1 MLNQGTIIAKATG
14 AGSSAISLFRLSG
27 KDAIKI
33 VNKCFQPKSEKKLA
47 DQKSH
52 TVHLGTLHDKESSPL
67 DEVLVSIFKAP
78 HSYTG
83 ENVVE
88 ISCHGSNFIQEE
100 VLRLFISLG
109 AKQAKPGEFTLR
121 AFLNKKMDLSQAE
134 AVADLIVT
142 ESRVAHEVA
151 MNQMRGGYTA
161 EIAQL
166 RQKLLDFASLI
177 TLELDFAE
185 EDVAFA
191 DRTALKDL
199 LGSLQSKIKSLLDSF
214 HYGSVI
220 KKGVPV
226 AIVGKPNAGKSSL
239 LNALLNEDRAIV
251 SSIPGTTRD
260 TIEDTLT
267 LSGIEFRFI
276 DTAGLRETND
286 RIESV
291 GVAKA
296 KEKVD
301 LAKVMIYL
309 FDTNDTS
316 LSEITSAIKEF
327 KREDLIVVL
336 VENKID
342 LIQETGE
349 SSITKVLKEYSS
361 QIPTHAFCSI
371 STFDPQSI
379 EELKNT
385 LCNQIKKIAVQGDV
399 VVSNVRHYEALQ
411 NALGAIIEIGEG
423 LESKLTGD
431 LLSIHINEAIYFLG
445 EISGEISNDEL
456 LRNIFSKFCIGK

>member
-27 KDAIKI
+27 NDAIRI
-33 VNKCFQPKSEKKLA
+33 VSKCFHPKSKKKLA

-52 TVHLGTLHDKESSPL
+52 TVHLGTLHYKGSPL

-109 AKQAKPGEFTLR
+109 AKPAKPGEFTLR

-142 ESRVAHEVA
+142 ESRAAHEVA

-199 LGSLQSKIKSLLDSF
+199 LGSLQSKIKLLLDSF

-286 RIESV
+286 RIEAV

-296 KEKVD
+296 KEKID

-342 LIQETGE
+342 LIQEAGE
-349 SSITKVLKEYSS
+349 LSLTKVLKEQSS

-385 LCNQIKKIAVQGDV
+385 LYNQIKKIAVQGDV

-431 LLSIHINEAIYFLG
+431 LLSIHINEAIHFLG

-456 LRNIFSKFCIGK
+456 LGNIFSKFCIGK